1 MTQSV
6 LFNAF
11 CIWRPAV
18 DYFIIDQENFPSF
31 KVDKD
36 IILIRSVAFAA
47 IACIVM
53 PLALNISFLWAVP
66 AIIAVSYKIPLVKML
81 EKWRTS
87 RVLNHLAVQI
97 LKNSKEISP
106 EAMNFASKSFLV
118 VSELLS
124 HKTFKNSSSA
134 RKLTEVVLANF
145 LSCKNVKKKRKFGNI
160 LKVMIDKGTFRK
172 NEINHNL
179 LPELVKDE
187 LNCCSP
193 LAHAIEKN
201 CIVLNDLTDVMVR
214 KLWSNV
220 MDHKNADLANL
231 FVQKGFNID
240 LPNNHGQTLLLEA
253 IGKDNLSQVCFLLK
267 YGANLP
273 QGNDIIRVKSDFAN
287 QSPDMVYSLDDFLK
301 DKPSL
306 SRVLEQGSQ
315 FVRFPFKLNP
325 ENPSSF
331 VFWKPAVR
339 IGGWSNAF
347 QVNGSTIYG
356 RTLSVGV
363 ISLIALAILT
373 VGTSSLFI
381 PLAFT
386 VTIIPTILYL
396 NKYEHA
402 RATWVIKNLAIAEF
416 ENLFPFSGVVK
427 YIASNP
433 VLLQKVLDV
442 FPTAPFK
449 FDGQGKTLWDY
460 ICKYNDLKYDDATAL
475 FIFKTLADILF
486 DDNSV
491 NPLSI
496 QEKKD
501 HFLRAIKSGSP
512 DFVEHLLSQN
522 KVLAT
527 EFDDVLQFECWKGI
541 VKTEMVPM
549 FVNHGFNIDARS
561 IEGWTPL
568 LWNIFKGNSYSII
581 NALLEA
587 GADVKTTIILNGK
600 ELSVLDL
607 VENGNVRQL
616 LREYIDK

>member
-1 MTQSV
+1 
-6 LFNAF
+6 
-11 CIWRPAV
+11 
-18 DYFIIDQENFPSF
+18 
-31 KVDKD
+31 
-36 IILIRSVAFAA
+36 
-47 IACIVM
+47 M
-53 PLALNISFLWAVP
+53 PFTLNVSFLWAVP
-66 AIIAVSYKIPLVKML
+66 AIIAVSYKIPLPKML

-97 LKNSKEISP
+97 FKNSKDIPS
-106 EAMNFASKSFLV
+106 EAMNFASKSLLV
-118 VSELLS
+118 VRELFS
-124 HKTFKNSSSA
+124 HDHFKNSSSA

-145 LSCKNVKKKRKFGNI
+145 LSCSQVKKKRKFGDI
-160 LKVMIDKGTFRK
+160 VKAIIEKGTFRK

-179 LPELVKDE
+179 LPSLVKDE

-193 LAHAIEKN
+193 MAHAIEKN
-201 CIVLNDLTDVMVR
+201 CIDLNDLSDVMIR

-231 FVQKGFNID
+231 FIQKGFNLD
-240 LPNNHGQTLLLEA
+240 LANNDGQTLLLEA
-253 IGKDNLSQVCFLLK
+253 IAQNNLSQVCFLLK
-267 YGANLP
+267 YGAKLP
-273 QGNDIIRVKSDFAN
+273 LGNDIVCVKSDSAE
-287 QSPDMVYSLDDFLK
+287 QSMDRMYSLGDFLI
-301 DKPSL
+301 DKPSIR
-306 SRVLEQGSQ
+306 RVLEQGNLP
-315 FVRFPFKLNP
+315 VKFPFKLDP

-363 ISLIALAILT
+363 ISLIALATLT
-373 VGTSSLFI
+373 VTTSSQLV

-386 VTIIPTILYL
+386 LTVIPTMMYL
-396 NKYEHA
+396 NKYERA
-402 RATWVIKNLAIAEF
+402 RATWAINNLAIAEF
-416 ENLFPFSGVVK
+416 GNLFPFSGVIK

-433 VLLQKVLDV
+433 TLLQEVINE

-475 FIFKTLADILF
+475 FIFKTLTDILF
-486 DDNSV
+486 NDNTV
-491 NPLSI
+491 NPLCI
-496 QEKKD
+496 QEKKN
-501 HFLRAIKSGSP
+501 HFIRAIKSGST

-522 KVLAT
+522 KILAP
-527 EFDDVLQFECWKGI
+527 EFDDVLQFECWQCL

-561 IEGWTPL
+561 SEGWTPL
-568 LWNIFKGNSYSII
+568 LWNLSKGNSYSII

-587 GADVKTTIILNGK
+587 GADVGATIVLKGK

-607 VENGNVRQL
+607 VENKNIRQL
-616 LREYIDK
+616 LKEYLAKPVVVNL